1 MLWSLVVVV
10 AVLVVVVVVVVV
22 VFLCLSLFLGLMGI
36 VMQVVGGGKSNL
48 GQLFGECRGHVS
60 KPSGDEG
67 RDLKCLSIASF
78 VPILVLSMHAV

>member
-1 MLWSLVVVV
+1 MMWSMVVVV
-10 AVLVVVVVVVVV
+10 AVMVVVVVVV